1 MKIDANKLVMTA
13 CNAFVS
19 ATCGA
24 LGTYAAHKLMQ
35 KTDKTINKIEAENK
49 RKIGFDMRG

>member
-35 KTDKTINKIEAENK
+35 KTDKTINRIENENK